1 VERWL
6 QQSVKY
12 QGRIFS
18 VIAGQAQ
25 LADGH
30 QVPREMVVHQGG
42 VAIVPLLGEEVVL
55 VRQFRIAIGGRLLE
69 LPAGRL
75 EGDES
80 PEYRARRELEEEAG
94 YQAGAMELLS
104 TYYSS
109 AGFTNERLS
118 IFLATDLREVGQ
130 QLESDENIELVRL
143 SLAEVRTGLA
153 AGRFEDA
160 KTIIGLRGCLDY
172 LERKGGGD

>member
-18 VIAGQAQ
+18 VVAGQAQ
-25 LADGH
+25 LADG
-30 QVPREMVVHQGG
+30 QRVPREMVINRGG
-42 VAIVPLLGEEVVL
+42 VAIVPLLGQEILL
-55 VRQFRIAIGGRLLE
+55 VRQFRIAINGYLLE

-80 PEYRARRELEEEAG
+80 PEFRARCELEEEAG
-94 YQAGAMELLS
+94 YQAGAMKLLS
-104 TYYSS
+104 AYYSS

-130 QLESDENIELVRL
+130 QLEFDENIELVSL
-143 SLAEVRTGLA
+143 PLAEVRARLA

-160 KTIIGLRGCLDY
+160 KTIIGLRVCLDY
-172 LERKGGGD
+172 LKRESGDE